1 MDAQLKT
8 LTVDERTLSVTWS
21 DGRTSRY
28 HYFWLRD
35 NCPQLRHPSTNH
47 RVVETSSLPADVRPA
62 SAEITPAGELK
73 IVWHD
78 RLDRDKY
85 CLALHLQNSP

>member
-1 MDAQLKT
+1 MDIHIKA
-8 LTVDERTLSVTWS
+8 LTIGERALTMTWS
-21 DGRTSRY
+21 DGRASTY

-62 SAEITPAGELK
+62 SAEITAGWRVK
-73 IVWHD
+73 D
-78 RLDRDKY
+78 RLAARWPRESLCP
-85 CLALHLQNSP
+85 CLAARL